1 MEEAEKIEEQKKLA
15 EMGDKPRERALDM
28 MMGGRLEANVEE
40 DLFKDMPRPEFML
53 KDPVEMT
60 EEEIRMARDFEKKEE
75 AFLEEREKMKKALE
89 AELRKLQSSI
99 LQAMEQF
106 NERLHK
112 LFRLKIKTE
121 MSIQQEELKIL
132 RLARALLVE
141 EEVTMR
147 EDQLNRLLDEK
158 KVAKVAVGGAITT
171 AKRHVEEGR
180 KLYEQVASED
190 KELDRQFRRDFFDC
204 DPFVDQLY
212 KLFRRRPR

>member
-1 MEEAEKIEEQKKLA
+1 MHTHCFNMHYYTVSSLSLSSPCPSQ
-15 EMGDKPRERALDM
+15 
-28 MMGGRLEANVEE
+28 
-40 DLFKDMPRPEFML
+40 DMPRPEFML

-121 MSIQQEELKIL
+121 MSIQQVVI
-132 RLARALLVE
+132 
-141 EEVTMR
+141 TS
-147 EDQLNRLLDEK
+147 
-158 KVAKVAVGGAITT
+158 VGG
-171 AKRHVEEGR
+171 R
-180 KLYEQVASED
+180 
-190 KELDRQFRRDFFDC
+190 LD
-204 DPFVDQLY
+204 
-212 KLFRRRPR
+212 